1 MVVRI
6 RTIWMLV
13 FSATLLAGCSGAL
26 TALLSG
32 PTPLSGG
39 PRPPILDPN
48 LLGQPHRNIQLISNL
63 DELKA
68 CIDLGASA
76 FGATLQTTNV
86 RSQPDVDSC
95 RVGKIERGS
104 LVEIVGY
111 TVVEQIDAAA
121 AQTPTLAALLPT
133 PTPTVPVVQG
143 PQIGFVED
151 IQPIFDRSC
160 AACHSAAARIMGLQ
174 TTTYR
179 GVMAGSDNG
188 PVVIPGD
195 PEASKLWEMVSQGKM
210 PVTGPLPPNEQQL
223 IYEWIKQGAAER
235 RAAPS
240 APPAQRAPTQTAAA
254 QTAARPVVSTWLTVG
269 PGVKMAEVPD
279 ACNDGQRHETLVSSD
294 LILPISCGAIPNEAD
309 LARILARVGLRPAS
323 TAAPRGAVAS
333 GTDGSAQTVSTESTA
348 SNSATGDSAAGSDVA
363 GDGAVAASQAAA
375 PQPVAAR
382 PAPLSGAAP
391 IRVSALGLS
400 APSEDDP
407 YMTPRGGFCIE
418 QRLPDNT
425 RSITAIAFAP
435 DGRMFLALDSNLSRD
450 VDPMIL
456 YDAYH
461 PSRSVAVYDWINN
474 RTRYEEIFTES
485 SRITGLDYHDG
496 ALYISRSGEVGR
508 IPDGGGYEKLAD
520 GFAVNSQLFHANN
533 GIVIS
538 NGWVY
543 VSAGAMRDG
552 YVEGPITGVGEE
564 GAQQIVSAGNPY
576 AARIVRAP
584 LDALLSQRTI
594 GVFSTAARGVRNP
607 YGITAD
613 PAGRIWFTDNGAT
626 NVPDEISAGDEVNML
641 DPAAIGPGEG
651 ATPHYGFPL
660 TLSGE
665 GADWYTPPVVDLV
678 NSAAPTGITW
688 AYDTVYFGVYG
699 RYPGLYRLGRAADG
713 GVVAERILHGWPI
726 LAVATAPDGALWIG
740 MGNGGL
746 YRLTPGCSN

>member
-48 LLGQPHRNIQLISNL
+48 LLGQPHRNIQPIGNL

-133 PTPTVPVVQG
+133 PTPAVPVVQG

-151 IQPIFDRSC
+151 VQPIFDRSC

-195 PEASKLWEMVSQGKM
+195 PEGSKLWEMVSQGKM

-235 RAAPS
+235 RAASPAS
-240 APPAQRAPTQTAAA
+240 PVQRVPAQTTATQNSTAK
-254 QTAARPVVSTWLTVG
+254 PVVSTWLTVG

-279 ACNDGQRHETLVSSD
+279 ACNDGQRHETLISSD
-294 LILPISCGAIPNEAD
+294 LILPISCGAIPNDAD

-323 TAAPRGAVAS
+323 AAAPRGAAAP
-333 GTDGSAQTVSTESTA
+333 GTGGSAQTASTESK
-348 SNSATGDSAAGSDVA
+348 TGNSAAGDGA
-363 GDGAVAASQAAA
+363 TGDGAVAASQAVAA
-375 PQPVAAR
+375 QPVAAR
-382 PAPLSGAAP
+382 PAPISAAAP
-391 IRVSALGLS
+391 VRVGALGLP
-400 APSEDDP
+400 APSENDP

-425 RSITAIAFAP
+425 RSIMAIAFAP
-435 DGRMFLALDSNLSRD
+435 DGRMFLALDSNLARD

-496 ALYISRSGEVGR
+496 ALYISRSGEIGR
-508 IPDGGGYEKLAD
+508 IPDGGSYEKLAD

-538 NGWVY
+538 DGWVY

-552 YVEGPITGVGEE
+552 YVEGPIIGVGEE

-576 AARIVRAP
+576 AARIVRA
-584 LDALLSQRTI
+584 
-594 GVFSTAARGVRNP
+594 
-607 YGITAD
+607 
-613 PAGRIWFTDNGAT
+613 
-626 NVPDEISAGDEVNML
+626 
-641 DPAAIGPGEG
+641 
-651 ATPHYGFPL
+651 
-660 TLSGE
+660 
-665 GADWYTPPVVDLV
+665 
-678 NSAAPTGITW
+678 
-688 AYDTVYFGVYG
+688 
-699 RYPGLYRLGRAADG
+699 
-713 GVVAERILHGWPI
+713 
-726 LAVATAPDGALWIG
+726 
-740 MGNGGL
+740 
-746 YRLTPGCSN
+746 